1 MGKRFHSYKR
11 NKLVRSKVKTHK
23 QRMQYE
29 AIIQVAQIQD
39 GDLLYLNFNNA
50 AIGPPYSTCF
60 SGLLIVLLHI
70 SLGSKHEELKSS
82 SARGWGHDWS
92 S

>member
-11 NKLVRSKVKTHK
+11 NKLVRSKLKTHK

-39 GDLLYLNFNNA
+39 EDLLYLNFSNA
-50 AIGPPYSTCF
+50 AIGPPYY
-60 SGLLIVLLHI
+60 LIA
-70 SLGSKHEELKSS
+70 
-82 SARGWGHDWS
+82 SACT
-92 S
+92 